1 MGWISDQNSDSAGAI
16 GRLHRVQ
23 SEKNMVPQ
31 MLRTLGLLIGD
42 RFPIGLI
49 TFQ

>member
-1 MGWISDQNSDSAGAI
+1 MGWISDQNSDSAKAI

-31 MLRTLGLLIGD
+31 SLRTLGLLIGD
-42 RFPIGLI
+42 GFLLAL
-49 TFQ
+49 